1 MISLSSDDGGC
12 EQCILTS
19 SMWTALGEAIRRE
32 HGQPEADAG
41 VWAGMWIDGVLPGII
56 RSSLEICP
64 RVVVD
69 LLSDSEPV
77 WRYDLEVI
85 LVPLGDEV
93 IWDDEQ
99 SRTPYPRR
107 RRSPH
112 RRGREE
118 TLWLTYPTG
127 AAVGLFRWDGC
138 HVTPS
143 EGMAFLRV
151 LRLVR
156 SSLVF
161 DRGDQRHAMERYRS
175 VLLDSND
182 DAVIHNSTVRGWA
195 RHTRR

>member
-1 MISLSSDDGGC
+1 MC
-12 EQCILTS
+12 
-19 SMWTALGEAIRRE
+19 TALGEAIRRE

-77 WRYDLEVI
+77 WRYYLEVI

-107 RRSPH
+107 RQSPH
-112 RRGREE
+112 RRGREGD
-118 TLWLTYPTG
+118 TLVDIPHGCSRGIVPLGRLSRHPLGGNGLLASTP
-127 AAVGLFRWDGC
+127 VGTL
-138 HVTPS
+138 
-143 EGMAFLRV
+143 
-151 LRLVR
+151 LVG
-156 SSLVF
+156 V
-161 DRGDQRHAMERYRS
+161 
-175 VLLDSND
+175 
-182 DAVIHNSTVRGWA
+182 
-195 RHTRR
+195 